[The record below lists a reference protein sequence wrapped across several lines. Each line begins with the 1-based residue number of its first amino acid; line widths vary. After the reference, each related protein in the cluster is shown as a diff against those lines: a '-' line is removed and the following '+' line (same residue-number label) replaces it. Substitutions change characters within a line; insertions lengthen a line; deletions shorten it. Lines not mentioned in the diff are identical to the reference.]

1 MAQLLNKGDYMRLVS
16 YERNDQRSIGALT
29 AVGIIDFPT
38 VSGGEL
44 PADML
49 TFLQQGETALAR
61 AKETVAKGR
70 SGIPLPEVRLL
81 APVPKPGKIIGIG
94 LNYADHAAEGGREKP
109 KYPVIFTK
117 AVSAVIAN
125 GEPIQ
130 IPCVTEMVDFEG
142 ELAVVIGKRAKEVS
156 SKDALNYVAGY
167 TICNDVSGRDYQER
181 SSPTA
186 GKSFDTFAPL
196 GPAIVTRDEIPD
208 PHSLDIRTIVSGAEM
223 QHSNT
228 RHLLF
233 NVNYLIDY
241 LSHIFPLE
249 PGDIISTGTPS
260 GVGWFRN
267 PPRFLKPGDT
277 VRIEVEKVGI
287 LQNPVVAS

>member
-1 MAQLLNKGDYMRLVS
+1 MRLVS

-29 AVGIIDFPT
+29 TVGIIDFPT
-38 VSGGEL
+38 ASAGKL

-49 TFLQQGETALAR
+49 TFLQQGETALAF

-130 IPCVTEMVDFEG
+130 IPFVTEMVDFEG

-196 GPAIVTRDEIPD
+196 GPVIVTRDEIPD

-260 GVGWFRN
+260 GVGWFRD

-277 VRIEVEKVGI
+277 VRIEVEKVGV
-287 LQNPVVAS
+287 LQNPVTAS

>member
-1 MAQLLNKGDYMRLVS
+1 
-16 YERNDQRSIGALT
+16 
-29 AVGIIDFPT
+29 VGIIDFPT
-38 VSGGEL
+38 VSRGEL

-70 SGIPLPEVRLL
+70 SGIPLPDVRLL

-130 IPCVTEMVDFEG
+130 IPFVTEMVDFEG

>member
-1 MAQLLNKGDYMRLVS
+1 MRLVS

-29 AVGIIDFPT
+29 TGGIVDFPAAAN
-38 VSGGEL
+38 GEL
-44 PADML
+44 PADMV
-49 TFLQQGETALAR
+49 TFLQQGDAALAH
-61 AKETVAKGR
+61 AKEIVAKGR

-109 KYPVIFTK
+109 KYPMIFTK

-125 GEPIQ
+125 GEAIQ
-130 IPCVTEMVDFEG
+130 IPFVTEMVDFEG

-156 SKDALNYVAGY
+156 SKEALNYVAGY

-196 GPAIVTRDEIPD
+196 GPTIVTRDEIPD
-208 PHSLDIRTIVSGAEM
+208 PHTLDIRTIVSGEDM

-228 RHLLF
+228 RHLIF

-249 PGDIISTGTPS
+249 PGDVISTGTPS

-277 VRIEVEKVGI
+277 VRIEIEKIGV
-287 LQNPVVAS
+287 LQNPVIAGE

>member
-1 MAQLLNKGDYMRLVS
+1 MRLVS

-38 VSGGEL
+38 ASGGEL

-49 TFLQQGETALAR
+49 TFLQQGDAALAR
-61 AKETVAKGR
+61 AKEAVAKGR

-109 KYPVIFTK
+109 KYPMIFTK

-125 GEPIQ
+125 GESIQ
-130 IPCVTEMVDFEG
+130 IPFVTEMVDFEG

-156 SKDALNYVAGY
+156 GKEALSYVAGY

-208 PHSLDIRTIVSGAEM
+208 PHSLDIRTIVSGEEM

-228 RHLLF
+228 RHLIF

-249 PGDIISTGTPS
+249 PGDVISTGTPA

-267 PPRFLKPGDT
+267 PPRFLKSGDT
-277 VRIEVEKVGI
+277 VRIEIDKVGI

>member
-1 MAQLLNKGDYMRLVS
+1 MRLVT
-16 YERNDQRSIGALT
+16 YERNGRQSIGALT
-29 AVGIIDFPT
+29 NAGIIDFP
-38 VSGGEL
+38 VASAGAL

-49 TFLQQGETALAR
+49 TFLQQGEPALVRAR
-61 AKETVAKGR
+61 AAVTQGVGA
-70 SGIPLPEVRLL
+70 IPLTEARLL
-81 APVPKPGKIIGIG
+81 APVPKPGRIVGIG

-109 KYPVIFTK
+109 KYPMVFTK

-125 GEPIQ
+125 GEPIRL
-130 IPCVTEMVDFEG
+130 PLVTEMVDFEG
-142 ELAVVIGKRAKEVS
+142 ELAVVMGKRAKDVP
-156 SKDALNYVAGY
+156 SKDALDYVVGY
-167 TICNDVSGRDYQER
+167 TICNDVSGRDYQQR

-196 GPAIVTRDEIPD
+196 GPVITTRDEIPD
-208 PHSLDIRTIVSGAEM
+208 PHVLDIRTIVSGEEM

-228 RHLLF
+228 RHLIF

-241 LSHIFPLE
+241 LSHIFALE

-277 VRIEVEKVGI
+277 VRIELQGVGI

>member
-1 MAQLLNKGDYMRLVS
+1 MRLVS

-29 AVGIIDFPT
+29 TAGIIDFPIA
-38 VSGGEL
+38 SGGEL

-49 TFLQQGETALAR
+49 TFLQQGETALVR
-61 AKETVAKGR
+61 AKEVVAKGR

-94 LNYADHAAEGGREKP
+94 LNYADHATEGGREKP
-109 KYPVIFTK
+109 KYPTIFTK

-125 GEPIQ
+125 GEAIQ
-130 IPCVTEMVDFEG
+130 IPFVTEMVDFEG

-156 SKDALNYVAGY
+156 SKDALNYVVGY

-196 GPAIVTRDEIPD
+196 GPTIVTRDEVPD
-208 PHSLDIRTIVSGAEM
+208 PHNLDIRTIVGSEEM

-228 RHLLF
+228 RHLIF
-233 NVNYLIDY
+233 TVNYLIDY

-249 PGDIISTGTPS
+249 PGDIISTGTPA

-277 VRIEVEKVGI
+277 VRIELEKVGI
-287 LQNPVVAS
+287 LHNPVIAA

>member
-1 MAQLLNKGDYMRLVS
+1 MRLVT
-16 YERNDQRSIGALT
+16 YERNGQRSIGALT
-29 AVGIIDFPT
+29 NAGIIDLPT
-38 VSGGEL
+38 ASGGVL

-49 TFLQQGETALAR
+49 NFLQQGDSALTR
-61 AKETVAKGR
+61 AKEAVMKG
-70 SGIPLPEVRLL
+70 GTAIPLTAARLL

-109 KYPVIFTK
+109 KYPMVFTK
-117 AVSAVIAN
+117 AVSAVI
-125 GEPIQ
+125 GPGDPIR
-130 IPCVTEMVDFEG
+130 IPRVTEMVDFEG
-142 ELAVVIGKRAKEVS
+142 ELAVVIGKRAKDVS
-156 SKDALNYVAGY
+156 SKDALDYVAGY
-167 TICNDVSGRDYQER
+167 TMCNDVSGRDYQQR

-208 PHSLDIRTIVSGAEM
+208 PHVLDIRTIVSGEEM

-228 RHLLF
+228 RHLIF

-241 LSHIFPLE
+241 LSHIFALE
-249 PGDIISTGTPS
+249 PGDIISTGTPA

-267 PPRFLKPGDT
+267 PPRFLKPGDK
-277 VRIEVEKVGI
+277 VRIEVEKVGV
-287 LQNPVVAS
+287 LENPVVGS

>member
-1 MAQLLNKGDYMRLVS
+1 
-16 YERNDQRSIGALT
+16 
-29 AVGIIDFPT
+29 VGIIDFPT

-70 SGIPLPEVRLL
+70 SGIPLPDVRLL

-130 IPCVTEMVDFEG
+130 IPFVTEMVDFEG

-287 LQNPVVAS
+287 LQNPVVASSESVREV